1 MKKIISTG
9 IPLPAEN
16 IDTDQIIPSRFL
28 KVTGRAGFGDGL
40 FYDRRFTSDGKPKK
54 DFVLNNSKYKGQ
66 ILVAGRNFASGS
78 SREHAAWALLDYGFK
93 AVVSSF
99 FADIFKNNAL
109 TNGLLP
115 IQVSD
120 SFLQK
125 LFAAIEANSKTKI
138 VIDIPKQIITIAE
151 MKESEQFPLT
161 PYRKLCLTKGYDDIG
176 YALSQKND
184 IKNFEKLRKNDFS
197 LA

>member
-1 MKKIISTG
+1 MKKIVSTCV
-9 IPLPAEN
+9 PLPMEN

-28 KVTGRAGFGDGL
+28 KATGRTNFGDGL
-40 FYDRRFTSDGKPKK
+40 FYDHRFASNGKPKK
-54 DFVLNNSKYKGQ
+54 DFALNNPKYKGQ

-120 SFLQK
+120 SFLKK
-125 LFAAIEANSKTKI
+125 LFAVIDKNSKVKI
-138 VIDIPKQIITIAE
+138 AIDILKQTITIKE
-151 MKESEQFPLT
+151 LGESEQFPLT
-161 PYRKLCLTKGYDDIG
+161 PYQKLCLIQGHDDIS
-176 YALSQKND
+176 YVLSLKKD
-184 IKNFEKLRKNDFS
+184 ISSFEKNRKNDFS
-197 LA
+197 LV